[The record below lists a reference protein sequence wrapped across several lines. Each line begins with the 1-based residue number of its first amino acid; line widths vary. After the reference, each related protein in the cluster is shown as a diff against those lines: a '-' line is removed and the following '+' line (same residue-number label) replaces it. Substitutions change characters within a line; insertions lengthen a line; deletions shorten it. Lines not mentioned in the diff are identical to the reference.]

1 MVLDSEGF
9 WAVARND
16 SQDARAVL
24 AASRQTGVPVLVP
37 AAVLAVTLFADGHDV
52 RANQVLK
59 KLQVVPVTEP
69 IARSAAELKRL
80 AAMTGVAATIEAI
93 VVATSVAVGGGVVLT
108 SDIDDIHALADGAA
122 GIRIRP
128 VRV

>member
-1 MVLDSEGF
+1 MVLDSEGL

-24 AASRQTGVPVLVP
+24 AASRQAGVPVLVP
-37 AAVLAVTLFADGHDV
+37 AAVLAETLFADGRDV

-59 KLQVVPVTEP
+59 KLQVVPVTDP
-69 IARSAAELKRL
+69 IARSAADLKRL
-80 AAMTGVAATIEAI
+80 AAMTGGAATIDAI

>member
-1 MVLDSEGF
+1 MVLDREGL

-24 AASRQTGVPVLVP
+24 AASRQAGVPVLVP
-37 AAVLAVTLFADGHDV
+37 AAVLAETLFADGRDV

-59 KLQVVPVTEP
+59 KLQVVPVTDP
-69 IARSAAELKRL
+69 IARSAADLKRL
-80 AAMTGVAATIEAI
+80 AAMTGVAATIDAI

>member
-1 MVLDSEGF
+1 VVLDSEGF